1 MSNTLDRSQLK
12 FDRMPDIAGDPIV
25 ESGSN
30 ADGDW
35 TRWADGTQQ
44 VWKTLVGFSWAA
56 TSRDEQEW
64 TFPLPFVGTLII
76 AHTNVATFNPQYF
89 NAAATAITTT
99 KTAVSV
105 GGSQAASGEVNASAI
120 GRWK

>member
-30 ADGDW
+30 ADGEW
-35 TRWADGTQQ
+35 TRWADGTQM
-44 VWKTLVGFSWAA
+44 VWYTLTLVTTGGTIWN
-56 TSRDEQEW
+56 
-64 TFPLPFVGTLII
+64 FPLAFNSTPIAQGTSP
-76 AHTNVATFNPQYF
+76 AGNRVVAVVPNSTTQ
-89 NAAATAITTT
+89 ATATRYV
-99 KTAVSV
+99 AD
-105 GGSQAASGEVNASAI
+105 SGAEATGPCALFAN

>member
-30 ADGDW
+30 VDGEW
-35 TRWADGTQQ
+35 TRWGDGTQICSG
-44 VWKTLVGFSWAA
+44 LVSTGAPALRQYAVSFIA
-56 TSRDEQEW
+56 TPRNPGGSNINSNSVVDDW
-64 TFPLPFVGTLII
+64 G
-76 AHTNVATFNPQYF
+76 TFNTSDGTGFTHRWRTRTDVQ
-89 NAAATAITTT
+89 
-99 KTAVSV
+99 
-105 GGSQAASGEVNASAI
+105 GSYTAI